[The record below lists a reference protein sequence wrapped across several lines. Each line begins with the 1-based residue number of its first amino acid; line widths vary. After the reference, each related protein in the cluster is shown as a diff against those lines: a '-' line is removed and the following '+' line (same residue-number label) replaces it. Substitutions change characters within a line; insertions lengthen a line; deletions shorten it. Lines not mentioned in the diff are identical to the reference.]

1 MSPEWGATPAGANTG
16 PNHQDAGGM
25 DAVRF
30 ARELPELFDDF
41 PRSERPRDRRFAPL
55 LERIGGLAREN
66 NLALIN
72 LAASLLDR
80 GESYV
85 EVGSYKGLSLAAA
98 LDGNGVDVVGI
109 DSFEMGDGSRE
120 QLDRNLG
127 GFGYSILEGDA
138 FELLPTLDRRVGA
151 YYYDAAHDYES
162 QLRGLELVEP
172 QLAPGALM
180 IVDDTDW
187 ERVDRAV
194 ADYLARQ
201 PRARRLV
208 TIDGKDR
215 GQPWWWEG
223 MQVLVWDAAP
233 G

>member
-1 MSPEWGATPAGANTG
+1 VSRQNLTV
-16 PNHQDAGGM
+16 DA
-25 DAVRF
+25 ARF
-30 ARELPELFDDF
+30 AQELPQLFDDF
-41 PRSERPRDRRFAPL
+41 PRSEHPRDRRFAPL

-72 LAASLLDR
+72 LAASLLDS

-98 LDGNGVDVVGI
+98 LAGNDGDFVGI
-109 DSFEMGDGSRE
+109 DSFQLGEGSR
-120 QLDRNLG
+120 QLLDENLG
-127 GFGYSILEGDA
+127 GVGYTLLEGDA
-138 FELLPTLDRRVGA
+138 FELLPALDRRVGV

-162 QLRGLELVEP
+162 QLRGLQIVEP

-194 ADYLARQ
+194 ADYLAQQ
-201 PRARRLV
+201 PLARRLI

-223 MQVLVWDAAP
+223 MQVLVWD
-233 G
+233 GG